1 MSQVDMAQ
9 PTLRNRRRHRQIET
23 MRNTASALQITNIT
37 KTFGHTV
44 AVKNASLEIPHG
56 QVVAL
61 LGKNGAGKTTLVD
74 ITLGLQQQDS
84 GTAKLFNVSP
94 RQAIRRSLVGVVHQT
109 GALLGEYTVGQTLKL
124 FAATSALTV
133 LASFASGM
141 FIPLNQMGLILG
153 RAGPLDSVLRPGRH
167 GAMPAIRVGIFRSQ
181 MVGELSGVDRSFR
194 GTGYLEPATRHRTLT
209 DLDLCQR

>member
-84 GTAKLFNVSP
+84 GTAKLFNVSS

-141 FIPLNQMGLILG
+141 FIPLNQMGQFWAELAPWTPFYGLVAMAQCPLFGLEHFEVKWLVNYLVWTGLFAALAIWSQRRDTG
-153 RAGPLDSVLRPGRH
+153 R
-167 GAMPAIRVGIFRSQ
+167 
-181 MVGELSGVDRSFR
+181 
-194 GTGYLEPATRHRTLT
+194 
-209 DLDLCQR
+209 